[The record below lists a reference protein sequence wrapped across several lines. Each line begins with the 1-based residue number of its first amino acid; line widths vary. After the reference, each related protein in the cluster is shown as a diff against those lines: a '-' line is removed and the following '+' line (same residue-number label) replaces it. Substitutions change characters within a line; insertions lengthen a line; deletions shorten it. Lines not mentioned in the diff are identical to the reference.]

1 MSKGQNYKTS
11 YKSHKCKN
19 MGVWHWQLISCQL
32 AKYHLWLAHQEIY
45 TSELLICDKTKW
57 TLIISIQQIMQAY
70 HARGFRITTI
80 LSDGGFKCIRIN
92 LAEMGISLNIMSR
105 NEHVPE
111 VEWYIRTIKERVQ
124 TIAVSLPFKNYLP
137 RLIVEMVYN
146 VVFWLNSLPHNDG
159 VSPRTLIT
167 GLAIDYHKHCKIGF
181 GTYAQVHEEGNNS
194 LRQRTSGAT
203 ALWLTGNYQGRHY
216 FLSLHSGKR
225 INRYTWTELPMPNE
239 VIAQVHWLAS
249 REIWWYSVHRHGR
262 QYTIRAIYRRNQQWY
277 HEQY

>member
-1 MSKGQNYKTS
+1 M
-11 YKSHKCKN
+11 
-19 MGVWHWQLISCQL
+19 
-32 AKYHLWLAHQEIY
+32 
-45 TSELLICDKTKW
+45 
-57 TLIISIQQIMQAY
+57 
-70 HARGFRITTI
+70 
-80 LSDGGFKCIRIN
+80 
-92 LAEMGISLNIMSR
+92 
-105 NEHVPE
+105 
-111 VEWYIRTIKERVQ
+111 EWYIRTIKERVQ
-124 TIAVSLPFKNYLP
+124 AIAVSLPFNNYLP
-137 RLIVEMVYN
+137 GLIVEMVYN

-167 GLAIDYHKHCKIGF
+167 GLAIDYHKYCKIGF
-181 GTYAQVHEEGNNS
+181 GTYVQVHEEGNHS

-203 ALWLTGNYQGRHY
+203 ALRLTGNDQGRHYFLSLHSGKRINRIALRPTRNDQSGHY

-262 QYTIRAIYRRNQQWY
+262 QYTIRAIYRRNQQRY